1 MRTDTTD
8 LGTIISN
15 FDGFLSSPISTTIV
29 TYITLHMIHSNINL
43 RRFLNEI
50 KQLGHTFCFPLY
62 SESEWDKSEIEA
74 CKIQKSSDQKF
85 LN

>member
-15 FDGFLSSPISTTIV
+15 FDGFLSSPIATT
-29 TYITLHMIHSNINL
+29 TAKYITLHMIHSNINL
-43 RRFLNEI
+43 RCFSNEI
-50 KQLGHTFCFPLY
+50 RQLGHTFCFPLF
-62 SESEWDKSEIEA
+62 SESEWNKSETVA